1 MKVLFA
7 LMLLAF
13 GIASSLGDAQEVL
26 AANQS
31 AAAAQSTTAV
41 LAG

>member
-13 GIASSLGDAQEVL
+13 GIASSLGDAQDVL
-26 AANQS
+26 AANQP
-31 AAAAQSTTAV
+31 AAAQSTAEV
-41 LAG
+41 LPG

>member
-13 GIASSLGDAQEVL
+13 GIASSLGDAQDVL
-26 AANQS
+26 AANHP
-31 AAAAQSTTAV
+31 APAQSTAAV
-41 LAG
+41 ILG